1 MGPRLLAFLL
11 PSRIRTTTTLA
22 WLLALSCILAACA
35 GVRQPQPETGPR
47 PSAVPPAGLS
57 PQQVPLF
64 VSFGSDDNGCS
75 GLAGPGAAG
84 GMHFLTELFAGRHNP
99 AGTGSTGTFDGTPVH
114 YSFYVNTYYIA
125 PSADASAYGAGARED
140 PLWVRRAW
148 REAVEAGHEIGNHT
162 HSHPHGR
169 ELTIGQ
175 WEAEIWRCAEILE
188 RPYAAEEAAGS
199 PLLPSGLGVV
209 AGEILGFRTPFL
221 EYSDATLVAVRTQ
234 GFAYDC
240 SLEEGTQADQDG
252 RNFVWPYRLNRGSPG
267 NPAIGRHPGLWEIPV
282 YVFMVPPDAECER
295 FGVAPGLRA
304 RLKARQDYFDPEAGK
319 ITGMD
324 WNLWCEYAMTPAE
337 FLATIKYTLELRLSS
352 NRCPLTI
359 GLHSELYC
367 DRQNAADCNA
377 SPADRRGALEDLVKY
392 LQERDMVRIVSA
404 RELLQWLQHP
414 VPLGGAA

>member
-1 MGPRLLAFLL
+1 
-11 PSRIRTTTTLA
+11 
-22 WLLALSCILAACA
+22 
-35 GVRQPQPETGPR
+35 
-47 PSAVPPAGLS
+47 
-57 PQQVPLF
+57 LF

-75 GLAGPGAAG
+75 GLASPGAAG
-84 GMHFLTELFAGRHNP
+84 GMHFLTGLFAGRHNP
-99 AGTGSTGTFDGTPVH
+99 AGTGSTDTFDGTPVH

-125 PSADASAYGAGARED
+125 PSTDASAYGAGARED

-148 REAVEAGHEIGNHT
+148 REALEAGHEIGNHT

-169 ELTIGQ
+169 DLPVGQ
-175 WEAEIWRCAEILE
+175 WEEEIRRCAEILE

-199 PLLPSGLGVV
+199 SPGPSGLGIWTGDV
-209 AGEILGFRTPFL
+209 LGFRTPFL
-221 EYSDATLVAVRTQ
+221 EYSDATLVAVQNQ

-240 SLEEGTQADQDG
+240 SLEEGTQPDQDG
-252 RNFVWPYRLNRGSPG
+252 RNFVWPYRLDRGSPG
-267 NPAIGRHPGLWEIPV
+267 NPAIGRHPGLWEVPV
-282 YVFMVPPDAECER
+282 YVFIAPPDAECER
-295 FGVAPGLRA
+295 LGVAPGLRA
-304 RLKARQDYFDPEAGK
+304 RLKARQDYFDPIAGK

-337 FLATIKYTLELRLSS
+337 FLATIKYTVELRLAG

-367 DRQNAADCNA
+367 DRQNDPGCKTA
-377 SPADRRGALEDLVKY
+377 PADRRKALEELVQY

-404 RELLQWLQHP
+404 RQLLRWLQHP